1 MKEHIRL
8 WNFQLAADGARSA
21 FLDFAMPRNRG
32 DFAVGRVLPD
42 RVVSTFARQKAA
54 VRSQVVLQ
62 IEPFHQT
69 ASLSSSRTAPGTG
82 CLRASSR
89 W

>member
-1 MKEHIRL
+1 
-8 WNFQLAADGARSA
+8 
-21 FLDFAMPRNRG
+21 
-32 DFAVGRVLPD
+32 
-42 RVVSTFARQKAA
+42 VVSTFARQKAA

-62 IEPFHQT
+62 IEPFHET
-69 ASLSSSRTAPGTG
+69 ASLSSSRTAPGTA